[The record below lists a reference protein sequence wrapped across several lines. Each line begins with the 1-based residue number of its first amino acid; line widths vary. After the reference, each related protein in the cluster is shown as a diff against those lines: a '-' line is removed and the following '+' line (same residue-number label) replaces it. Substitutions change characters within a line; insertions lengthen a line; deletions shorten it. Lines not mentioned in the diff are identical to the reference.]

1 MARMSYSL
9 SAGFIKENKITAGM
23 AEEILQE
30 QAQLAKRKIEESAR
44 KRLNVKGYSEGI
56 TEESFQVKTVKVNRK
71 GDHYLD
77 IAPTGTRPNGKNG
90 KKRKAE
96 VAFLNEFGVPGKN
109 MEAREFITIAR
120 DEMEDDLEKIAQ
132 KVIDRYLET

>member
-56 TEESFQVKTVKVNRK
+56 TEESFSVKTVKVNRN
-71 GDHYLD
+71 GDYYLD
-77 IAPTGTRPNGKNG
+77 IAPTGMRPNGKSG

-96 VAFLNEFGVPGKN
+96 VAFLNEFGVPGKR
-109 MEAREFITIAR
+109 MKAREFITIAR

-132 KVIDRYLET
+132 KIIDRYLGT